1 MIRRKM
7 GEPPRTLL
15 NGDDVALR
23 GIAVMEL
30 AMTARGTTERHAQDV
45 VDRNLERI
53 VGDVAGLAF
62 SLLVDVR

>member
-7 GEPPRTLL
+7 GERPRTLL
-15 NGDDVALR
+15 DGDDVALR
-23 GIAVMEL
+23 GADVMER
-30 AMTARGTTERHAQDV
+30 AMTARGAAERHAQDV

-53 VGDVAGLAF
+53 VGDVVALAF